1 MLIYENVC
9 LTFIQKKNF
18 SLSYCQVKK
27 TARSCIVSVSIE
39 KHIQFFEVCLKLV
52 GPVSLPKRFWNK
64 FQSQISSALSNLH
77 FWVLRDRYTLWR
89 TNPLFKPTFLNFSHT
104 IVNNTAIS

>member
-1 MLIYENVC
+1 MFNIYSE
-9 LTFIQKKNF
+9 KKLQLKL
-18 SLSYCQVKK
+18 LSGKK

-64 FQSQISSALSNLH
+64 FQSQISSALSNLR
-77 FWVLRDRYTLWR
+77 FWVSRDRYTLWR
-89 TNPLFKPTFLNFSHT
+89 TNLLFKPTFLNFSHT
-104 IVNNTAIS
+104 IVNNRAIS